1 MFGVVS
7 LTMGNSP
14 LPAADGLVGHMQLC
28 GQVGLRQPTGLAG
41 LGQKGPEIFGVHT
54 VHIL

>member
-1 MFGVVS
+1 
-7 LTMGNSP
+7 MGNSP
-14 LPAADGLVGHMQLC
+14 FPAADGLVGHMQLG
-28 GQVGLRQPTGLAG
+28 GQIGLRQPAGLAG